1 MLTRTAREAYY
12 SFLGN
17 IITPTAEKEEAVKA
31 AVLHRFGKS
40 PRYEDFADPTP
51 GQDEIVIQVKAV
63 ALENIDRAM
72 AKGTHFSTRQFLPQ
86 LPAIPGSDGIGLTED
101 GRLIGFGGMRPPYGS
116 MAERAAIPAA
126 YQVPIPD
133 GVDAVTAAAVPSSTL
148 TALFPLKWGAKLQPG
163 ETVLVNGATG
173 FAGRLAVQ
181 VAKLLGAGRVIGT
194 GRDATALH
202 ALHALGA
209 DSVIDLKQSPDKLAT
224 AFKDAAGEAGYNVIL
239 DFLWGRPTEA
249 LLKTL
254 VPDKLAFARGRTR
267 LVQIGEAAGPT
278 ITLSAD
284 ALRTSG
290 LEIIGAG
297 AGITPE
303 GIGEGTSQVWDWIKA
318 GKVRAELEVV
328 PLKDVERAWSRADLH
343 GKRIVLVP

>member
-1 MLTRTAREAYY
+1 MVSGET
-12 SFLGN
+12 FLY
-17 IITPTAEKEEAVKA
+17 PTAEREEIVKA
-31 AVLHRFGKS
+31 AVLHRFGKA

-51 GQDEIVIQVKAV
+51 RQDEIVIQVKAV

-86 LPAIPGSDGIGLTED
+86 LPAIPGSDGIGQTED

-116 MAERAAIPAA
+116 MAERAVIPAA
-126 YQVPIPD
+126 YQVPVPD
-133 GVDAVTAAAVPSSTL
+133 GMEAVTAAAMPSSTL
-148 TALFPLKWGAKLQPG
+148 TALFPLKWGAKFQPG

-194 GRDATALH
+194 GRDAAALRS
-202 ALHALGA
+202 LPALGA
-209 DSVIDLKQSPDKLAT
+209 DSVIDLKQSPDRLAQ
-224 AFKDAAGEAGYNVIL
+224 AFKDAAGETGYNVIL
-239 DFLWGRPTEA
+239 DFLWGRPTET
-249 LLKTL
+249 LIKTL

-267 LVQIGEAAGPT
+267 LAQIGEMAGPT
-278 ITLSAD
+278 IALSAD

-290 LEIIGAG
+290 LEITGAG
-297 AGITPE
+297 TRITPE
-303 GIGEGTSQVWDWIKA
+303 ALAEGTSQVWDWIKA
-318 GKVRAELEVV
+318 GKLQAEIEVV

>member
-1 MLTRTAREAYY
+1 M
-12 SFLGN
+12 
-17 IITPTAEKEEAVKA
+17 KA
-31 AVLHRFGKS
+31 AVLHKFGKA
-40 PRYEDFADPTP
+40 PRFEDFADPTP
-51 GQDEIVIQVKAV
+51 GQDEIVIHVKAV
-63 ALENIDRAM
+63 PLENIDRAM
-72 AKGTHFSTRQFLPQ
+72 VKGTHFSTRQFLPQ
-86 LPAIPGSDGIGLTED
+86 LPAIPGSDGIGQTED

-133 GVDAVTAAAVPSSTL
+133 GVDAVTAASVPSSTL
-148 TALFPLKWGAKLQPG
+148 TALFPLKWGVKLQPG

-181 VAKLLGAGRVIGT
+181 VAKLLGAGRVVGT
-194 GRDATALH
+194 GRDVTALRS
-202 ALHALGA
+202 LHALGA
-209 DSVIDLKQSPDKLAT
+209 DGVIDLKQSPDRLAT
-224 AFKDAAGEAGYNVIL
+224 AFKDAAGETGYNIIL
-239 DFLWGRPTEA
+239 DFLWGRPTET

-254 VPDKLAFARGRTR
+254 VPEKLAFARGRTR

-290 LEIIGAG
+290 LEITGG
-297 AGITPE
+297 GGGLTPE
-303 GIGEGTSQVWDWIKA
+303 AIGEGTSQVWEWIKA
-318 GKVRAELEVV
+318 GKLQAEIEVV
-328 PLKDVERAWSRADLH
+328 PLKDVERAWGRADLH

>member
-1 MLTRTAREAYY
+1 
-12 SFLGN
+12 
-17 IITPTAEKEEAVKA
+17 
-31 AVLHRFGKS
+31 
-40 PRYEDFADPTP
+40 
-51 GQDEIVIQVKAV
+51 VIHVKAV

-86 LPAIPGSDGIGLTED
+86 LPAVPGSDGIGMTAE
-101 GRLIGFGGMRPPYGS
+101 GKLIGFGGMRPPYGS

-133 GVDAVTAAAVPSSTL
+133 GVDAVTAASMPSSTL

-181 VAKLLGAGRVIGT
+181 VAKLLGAGRIVGT
-194 GRDATALH
+194 GRDAAALH
-202 ALHALGA
+202 TLHTLGV
-209 DSVIDLKQSPDKLAT
+209 DSVIDLKQSPDRLAT
-224 AFKDAAGEAGYNVIL
+224 AFKDSAGETGYDVIL
-239 DFLWGRPTEA
+239 DFLWSRPTET
-249 LLKTL
+249 LIKTL

-267 LVQIGEAAGPT
+267 LIQIGEMAGSA

-290 LEIIGAG
+290 LEITGAG
-297 AGITPE
+297 AGLTPE
-303 GIGEGTSQVWDWIKA
+303 AIGEGTAQVWEWIKA
-318 GKVRAELEVV
+318 GKLQAEIEVV
-328 PLKDVERAWSRADLH
+328 ALKDVERAWGRADLH

>member
-1 MLTRTAREAYY
+1 MVSWET
-12 SFLGN
+12 FLRL
-17 IITPTAEKEEAVKA
+17 TAEKEETMKA
-31 AVLHRFGKS
+31 AVLHKFGKA

-86 LPAIPGSDGIGLTED
+86 LPAIPGSDGIGQTED

-116 MAERAAIPAA
+116 MAERAVIPAA
-126 YQVPIPD
+126 YQIPIPD
-133 GVDAVTAAAVPSSTL
+133 GVDAVTAAAAPSSTL

-173 FAGRLAVQ
+173 FAGRLAIQ
-181 VAKLLGAGRVIGT
+181 VAKLLGAGRIVGT
-194 GRDATALH
+194 GRDAAALQS
-202 ALHALGA
+202 LRALGA
-209 DSVIDLKQSPDKLAT
+209 DDVIDLKQSLDRLAK

-239 DFLWGRPTEA
+239 DFLWSRPTET
-249 LLKTL
+249 LVKTL
-254 VPDKLAFARGRTR
+254 VPDKLAFARGRIR
-267 LVQIGEAAGPT
+267 LVQIGEAAGPA

-290 LEIIGAG
+290 LEIIGGG
-297 AGITPE
+297 AGLTPE
-303 GIGEGTSQVWDWIKA
+303 AIAEGTTQVWDWIKA
-318 GKVRAELEVV
+318 GKVRAEVEAV
-328 PLKDVERAWSRADLH
+328 PLKDVERAWNRADLH
-343 GKRIVLVP
+343 GKRIVLIP

>member
-1 MLTRTAREAYY
+1 M
-12 SFLGN
+12 
-17 IITPTAEKEEAVKA
+17 KA
-31 AVLHRFGKS
+31 AVLHKFGKA
-40 PRYEDFADPTP
+40 PRCEDFADPTP

-86 LPAIPGSDGIGLTED
+86 LPAIPGSDGIGQTED

-116 MAERAAIPAA
+116 MAERAAIPSA

-133 GVDAVTAAAVPSSTL
+133 GVDAVTAASVPSSTL

-181 VAKLLGAGRVIGT
+181 VAKLLGAGRIIGT
-194 GRDATALH
+194 GRDAAALRS
-202 ALHALGA
+202 LHALGA

-224 AFKDAAGEAGYNVIL
+224 AFKDAAGETGYNVIL
-239 DFLWGRPTEA
+239 DFLWGRPTET

-254 VPDKLAFARGRTR
+254 VPDKLAFARGAHASSRSAR
-267 LVQIGEAAGPT
+267 WPAPA

-290 LEIIGAG
+290 LEITGAG
-297 AGITPE
+297 GGLTPE
-303 GIGEGTSQVWDWIKA
+303 AIGEGTTQVWEWIKA
-318 GKVRAELEVV
+318 GKLQAEIEVV
-328 PLKDVERAWSRADLH
+328 PLKDVERAWGRADLH